1 MGAPSKSVGRRGRRA
16 CPVRATVRA
25 RVAGQGAGER
35 GPRSPGRSLGSWWGW
50 RRLGGQA
57 WDLGPPPLPIRP
69 APSLAPQYPEDGR
82 ATSPPV
88 PVQGPVRGQTGQAG
102 RPAQHRWGRADHSP
116 AGDVGSEPGSR
127 GKGSHPFPL
136 PRLSPASST
145 PRLCPGLDCLVLGRP
160 RLGWGPGLWPQPGN
174 RASWPIGFPSHSPRT
189 VAMAVS
195 MVTMTVHHMT
205 PPYGCSHPEVTQCH
219 PTIIPQP
226 LSPSP
231 CPCVPVPMSLSLCPC
246 VPHFPMSPRAHP
258 RVPMSLCPHP
268 CDSMSPTAPCPHP
281 CVPTPM
287 PPSLCPHAPFSVSLC
302 AQVPMFPCPC
312 SWVPI
317 PAPRDSCPVLREL
330 HLKAPNGLFR
340 VGARTR
346 HKDSQPLPLDG
357 SPSPGCSHL
366 HLFLYQLRGL
376 IPTPPPQTHYVPPS
390 QPSRQLL
397 HAWGGTEKAQ
407 RGAF

>member
-1 MGAPSKSVGRRGRRA
+1 M
-16 CPVRATVRA
+16 
-25 RVAGQGAGER
+25 
-35 GPRSPGRSLGSWWGW
+35 
-50 RRLGGQA
+50 
-57 WDLGPPPLPIRP
+57 PPHNHPT
-69 APSLAPQYPEDGR
+69 A
-82 ATSPPV
+82 PV
-88 PVQGPVRGQTGQAG
+88 P
-102 RPAQHRWGRADHSP
+102 
-116 AGDVGSEPGSR
+116 
-127 GKGSHPFPL
+127 
-136 PRLSPASST
+136 
-145 PRLCPGLDCLVLGRP
+145 
-160 RLGWGPGLWPQPGN
+160 
-174 RASWPIGFPSHSPRT
+174 I
-189 VAMAVS
+189 
-195 MVTMTVHHMT
+195 
-205 PPYGCSHPEVTQCH
+205 
-219 PTIIPQP
+219 
-226 LSPSP
+226 
-231 CPCVPVPMSLSLCPC
+231 
-246 VPHFPMSPRAHP
+246 
-258 RVPMSLCPHP
+258 PMSLCPRPHVPIPVSLCSSLSHVPMCPPPCSHVPMSPSLWHHP

-376 IPTPPPQTHYVPPS
+376 IPTPPPQTHHVLPS